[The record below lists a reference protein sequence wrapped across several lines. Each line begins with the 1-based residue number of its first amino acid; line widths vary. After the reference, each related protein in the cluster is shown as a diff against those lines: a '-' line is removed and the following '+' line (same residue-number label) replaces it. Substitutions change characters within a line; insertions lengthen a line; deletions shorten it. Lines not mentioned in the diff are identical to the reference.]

1 MIAELDRDI
10 LSKFSFL
17 GVGRQQF
24 HSQDEKSIK
33 REHLNFGEISVS
45 HFGRTRCAPTI
56 ILW

>member
-24 HSQDEKSIK
+24 HSQDEKSVK
-33 REHLNFGEISVS
+33 KGASQ
-45 HFGRTRCAPTI
+45 
-56 ILW
+56 